1 MNHNMIDVCD
11 ELWMLYRIS
20 VGQPPPLLMGEAE
33 SRLEI
38 LKTLIEAHRVAVAE
52 DRPL

>member
-11 ELWMLYRIS
+11 ELWML
-20 VGQPPPLLMGEAE
+20 
-33 SRLEI
+33 